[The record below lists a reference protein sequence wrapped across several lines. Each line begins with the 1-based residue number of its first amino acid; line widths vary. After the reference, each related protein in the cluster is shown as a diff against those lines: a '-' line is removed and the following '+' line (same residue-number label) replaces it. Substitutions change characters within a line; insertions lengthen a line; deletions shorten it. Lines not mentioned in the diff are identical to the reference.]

1 MTVFTQSPLRRLASN
16 TMIYGLG
23 SVLNRFIGF
32 LLLPLFTSYLT
43 PEEYGVAALLA
54 MVAMLVVPVMSL
66 GFGTSMAPCY
76 FEGNDRARKDGTVW
90 TAFTVLGIIAIL
102 LITTGGLVK
111 KSLSTLVF
119 NTPDHQHLVYLT
131 LMNAALSIV
140 SEPFNLYLRFEE
152 RARTVVV
159 LNLLSSL
166 ATIGLSVWMVVGLRR
181 GISGLVEAWLI
192 GQFATFVLFLAPV
205 ALQSRYRFDPRLARY
220 LLSLGIPM
228 IPGFAFVF
236 VIQQANKYILQEF
249 HGLATV
255 GVYNVGFNIGMA
267 MSLAV
272 TAFQS
277 AWAPF
282 FMSYLEKREEAV
294 VLFGRVMT
302 YYAYGFGGLC
312 LLFFLGARPVVML
325 MTQPP
330 FHDAFKVVGFA
341 AAAELFRGVFLIL
354 LPGMYL
360 AREVTAQVV
369 VQFFAA
375 AVAVAVNFALIP
387 HMGLG
392 GGALGL
398 SLGAFSLVAFQQA
411 WNLYRSP
418 VYIRVQ
424 YEKARL
430 LRFTLVFVLVAGVSL
445 APRSFSFTS
454 EIAWAATMGVM
465 TAAVLWTML
474 LPAER
479 AVIKALVSMRGER
492 HG

>member
-1 MTVFTQSPLRRLASN
+1 MTVSAQSPLRRLASN

-54 MVAMLVVPVMSL
+54 MITMLVVPVMSL

-76 FEGNDRARKDGTVW
+76 FEGNDRARKVGTVW
-90 TAFTVLGIIAIL
+90 TAFTILGIIAL
-102 LITTGGLVK
+102 LLMATGGLVK
-111 KSLSTLVF
+111 ESLSTLVLD
-119 NTPDHQHLVYLT
+119 TPDHQRLVYLT

-152 RARTVVV
+152 RAKTVVV
-159 LNLLSSL
+159 LSLASSL

-181 GISGLVEAWLI
+181 GITGLVEAWLV
-192 GQFATFVLFLAPV
+192 GQLATFVLFLAPV
-205 ALQSRYRFDPRLARY
+205 VLQSRYRFDPRLARY
-220 LLSLGIPM
+220 LLGLGIPM

-236 VIQQANKYILQEF
+236 IIQQANKYILQEF
-249 HGLATV
+249 HGLAAV

-282 FMSYLEKREEAV
+282 FMSYLERREEAV
-294 VLFGRVMT
+294 VLFGRVLT
-302 YYAYGFGGLC
+302 YYTYGFGGLC

-330 FHDAFKVVGFA
+330 FHDAFNVVGFA
-341 AAAELFRGVFLIL
+341 AAAELFRGAFLIL

-369 VQFFAA
+369 VQSLAA
-375 AVAVAVNFALIP
+375 SVAVAVNFALIP
-387 HMGLG
+387 RMGLAG
-392 GGALGL
+392 CALGL
-398 SLGAFSLVAFQQA
+398 ALGALSLVAFQQA
-411 WNLYRSP
+411 WNIYRSP
-418 VYIRVQ
+418 TYIRVQ
-424 YEKARL
+424 YETARL
-430 LRFTLVFVLVAGVSL
+430 LRFSLLFILVAGLSL
-445 APRSFSFTS
+445 VPRSFSLST
-454 EIAWAATMGVM
+454 EIASAAIQGATTVAILWA
-465 TAAVLWTML
+465 ML
-474 LPAER
+474 LPSEKAAIR
-479 AVIKALVSMRGER
+479 ALAPMRR
-492 HG
+492 VHHG